1 MAPASRE
8 RRRPCRRGRGG
19 RPHPAVRDAETTDT
33 TKSETTM
40 KKILSMDGGAVR
52 AIIQGRVLS
61 EIEKR
66 TNTPCAL
73 LFDLIA
79 GTSSGGNLAMGL
91 VMPDEHGR
99 PKYPATEA
107 SISYKANTPRIFSRS
122 FSQRINPF
130 SSLLQEKYSSDV
142 ARDVYK
148 TYYGE
153 SRLSQALTP
162 VVITAYEIERGMAYF
177 FKSEEAKRDPRH
189 DFYMRDVVL
198 ATTAAPTF
206 FEPARVQNV
215 SLADTFYFVDGGV
228 YANNPAMIALVEARR
243 MFPDEGE
250 FLLVSLG
257 SGSLSHALKCEQ
269 VKGWGVAQ
277 WARPILNVVFD
288 GIADAVDY
296 QLWHLLPMMGQG
308 NGYYRFQSVLTEA
321 TGAFDNTSEAHFE
334 RLEKLGQDLIE
345 ANEEKLA
352 QICARL
358 VL

>member
-1 MAPASRE
+1 
-8 RRRPCRRGRGG
+8 
-19 RPHPAVRDAETTDT
+19 
-33 TKSETTM
+33 M

-52 AIIQGRVLS
+52 AIIQGRVLA
-61 EIEKR
+61 EIEAR
-66 TNTPCAL
+66 TNRPCAL

-91 VMPDEHGR
+91 VMPDEHGK

-107 SISYKANTPRIFSRS
+107 SISYKANTPKIFSRS
-122 FSQRINPF
+122 FSQRINPL

-142 ARDVYK
+142 AREVYK

-177 FKSEEAKRDPRH
+177 FKSEDAKTDPQH

-215 SLADTFYFVDGGV
+215 GMTDTFYFVDGGIF
-228 YANNPAMIALVEARR
+228 ANNPAMLALVEARR
-243 MFPDEGE
+243 MFPDERD

-269 VKGWGVAQ
+269 VRGWGVAQ

-296 QLWHLLPMMGQG
+296 QLWHLLPMMGGG
-308 NGYYRFQSVLTEA
+308 NGYYRFQSTLTQE
-321 TGAFDNTSEAHFE
+321 TGAFDNTTDEHFE
-334 RLEKLGQDLIE
+334 KLEKLGETMIRE
-345 ANEEKLA
+345 NEEKLE
-352 QICARL
+352 QICSQL